1 MVLVDG
7 LKRKL
12 DFSSS
17 HTAWEVAVAVKARE
31 RARVATEEMDF
42 MMNERGDCGDCG
54 GMDGP
59 FLYPKMWR
67 LWAAC
72 GVTPCLRHAACGIL
86 LLFMTDSAL
95 E

>member
-1 MVLVDG
+1 
-7 LKRKL
+7 
-12 DFSSS
+12 
-17 HTAWEVAVAVKARE
+17 
-31 RARVATEEMDF
+31 
-42 MMNERGDCGDCG
+42 
-54 GMDGP
+54 MDGP